1 MVENRSIVAGIPQG
15 GENSEALRLER
26 FVIAVVV
33 MVEVMRCEG
42 GGRRVGE
49 ISAGEEYIVLPK
61 LVAGVGVSGGSR

>member
-15 GENSEALRLER
+15 GEDSEGLRLER
-26 FVIAVVV
+26 FVIVVVV
-33 MVEVMRCEG
+33 MVEVMSSGG

-61 LVAGVGVSGGSR
+61 LVAGVGVSGERG